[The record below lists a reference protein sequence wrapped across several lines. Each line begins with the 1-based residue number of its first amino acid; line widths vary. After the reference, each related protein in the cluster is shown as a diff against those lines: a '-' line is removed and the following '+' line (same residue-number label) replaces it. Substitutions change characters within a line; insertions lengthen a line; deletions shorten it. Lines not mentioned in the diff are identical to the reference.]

1 MKLNDGR
8 TISLSPVTPSRNLM
22 VEFEFCFDPATLLLM
37 SVVAVFLFGQK
48 KLPELGEALAEGIRN
63 FKDALKSD

>member
-1 MKLNDGR
+1 
-8 TISLSPVTPSRNLM
+8 M
-22 VEFEFCFDPATLLLM
+22 VEIRFNPATLLVM
-37 SVVAVFLFGQK
+37 SVVAVFPVRPE